1 VIVALVDASNVRR
14 STWPNI
20 AAEDLPALVARW
32 AESESVRA
40 VLVFDGA
47 APEAGEA
54 GSVSLVSTTGESA
67 DDRIAREASRLRAA
81 GTDYWLVTSDR
92 GLRARAGDG
101 AARTI
106 GGGTLARRLL
116 TLRDA

>member
-20 AAEDLPALVARW
+20 AADDLPALVAQW
-32 AESESVRA
+32 AEDEGVQA
-40 VLVFDGA
+40 VLVYDGPAPGA
-47 APEAGEA
+47 ADA
-54 GSVSLVSTTGESA
+54 GSVELLPTSDESA
-67 DDRIAREASRLRAA
+67 DDRIADEAARLRAA
-81 GTDYWLVTSDR
+81 GAEYWLVTSDR

-116 TLRDA
+116 ELRDA